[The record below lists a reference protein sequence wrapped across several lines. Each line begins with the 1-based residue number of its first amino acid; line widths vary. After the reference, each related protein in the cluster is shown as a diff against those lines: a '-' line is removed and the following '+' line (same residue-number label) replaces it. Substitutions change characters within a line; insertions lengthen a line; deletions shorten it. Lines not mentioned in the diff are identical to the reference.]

1 MVRKNLLRGFKKPK
15 GITFEHSE
23 VEANYGRFVAYP
35 FERGYGV
42 TIGNTLRRIL
52 LSSIQGYAVSAVKVT
67 TYKDDG
73 SPHMIASEY
82 EPIPEVVEDTPDFIN
97 NLKHVQLRLNGDLE
111 EKTILVEAKGA
122 RTLTARDLAVDTE
135 VEVLNGDLVLATL
148 MEKANL
154 EFEVQINLGRGY
166 VPAER
171 NEKYIEVI
179 GTVPVDAIFSPIQ
192 KVKYSVENTR
202 VGQRTDYDKLVLE
215 VWTNGTITPDDA
227 LAEAAKIAK
236 DHFTIFINFD
246 EAEAGGDDEIDEE
259 EERVRALLDTPVE
272 ELELSVRSSNCLRN
286 ANIRTIGDL
295 TKKTEEEITKT
306 RNFGK
311 KSLQEI
317 RDKLQARGL
326 DLGMKDYSALKK
338 QLKRQLAA
346 ESAAPATVAAPA
358 VVSAGDDDDE
368 PVEQP
373 DVRGPTQPS
382 VQGKGIDT
390 P

>member
-1 MVRKNLLRGFKKPK
+1 MVRKTLLKGFKKPK

-23 VEANYGRFVAYP
+23 VTPNYGRFIAYP

-52 LSSIQGYAVSAVKVT
+52 LSSIQGYAISAVKIT
-67 TYKDDG
+67 SFKEDG
-73 SPHMIASEY
+73 SPHFIASEY

-97 NLKHVQLRLNGDLE
+97 NLKRVQIRLAGDLE
-111 EKTILVEAKGA
+111 EKTLMVEAKGA
-122 RTLTARDLAVDTE
+122 RTLYAKDLAVDND
-135 VEVLNGDLVLATL
+135 VIVSNGDFPIATL
-148 MEKANL
+148 MDKASM
-154 EFEVQINLGRGY
+154 EMEVQINLGRGY

-179 GTVPVDAIFSPIQ
+179 GTIPIDAIFSPIT

-202 VGQRTDYDKLVLE
+202 VGQRTDYDKLVFE

-246 EAEAGGDDEIDEE
+246 EAETASGEEIDED
-259 EERVRALLDTPVE
+259 EERIRVILDTPVE

-295 TKKTEEEITKT
+295 TRKTEDEITKT

-317 RDKLQARGL
+317 RDKLRARGL
-326 DLGMKDYSALKK
+326 DLGMKDYSVLKK
-338 QLKRQLAA
+338 LLAG
-346 ESAAPATVAAPA
+346 EITLPPATVN
-358 VVSAGDDDDE
+358 AGEPEKEGKEDDE
-368 PVEQP
+368 P
-373 DVRGPTQPS
+373 
-382 VQGKGIDT
+382 
-390 P
+390 